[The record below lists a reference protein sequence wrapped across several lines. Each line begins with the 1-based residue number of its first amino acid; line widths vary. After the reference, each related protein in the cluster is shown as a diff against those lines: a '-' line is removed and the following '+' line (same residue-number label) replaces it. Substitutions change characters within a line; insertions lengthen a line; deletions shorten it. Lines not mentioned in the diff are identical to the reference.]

1 MGGASAYNFMVAAAV
16 TVGSFTYGFNNS
28 VIAPVY
34 GIPAFLNY
42 FGLSAD
48 TDDQRTASII
58 GAANGLFF
66 GGGMLGCFTVAWKGD
81 FYGRVRNLQIAAATC
96 LIAAIIQG
104 ASVHIAMFIV
114 GRFISGYGSGAIV
127 SLIPTYLSEIAPPH
141 MRGRMVGLAAVG
153 QVTGYA
159 GPATD
164 AISEMPVHPG
174 VCWFA
179 FKVRL
184 RALSTRERHVLKAH
198 SIVISPAFILAVSP
212 WLPESPRWLM
222 LRGLHAEAFASLKK
236 LHHTAHDTDDILA
249 REEYLQIKKQV
260 NLDIL
265 KPRTLWAI
273 LKIPS
278 YRRRLFTAMF
288 LEFLYQSTGVLVV
301 NNYQVLLYSNLGLNG
316 SVTLLLY
323 AVYCSWAGV
332 VNFASTY
339 FIDRFGRVK
348 MMIWGTI
355 GSIANIILLMSMI
368 AKYGGTTNKI
378 ANGFGVFFLFFYV
391 TWYGFGID
399 PTIYVYMSELFPTH
413 VRSQGVA
420 MGLASF
426 LGSALVYN
434 EVAGTAFATI
444 GWKYYLVFIAV
455 TLAGL
460 PFLLFCCPETKGLTL
475 EEVGQLF
482 GDEVGLDL
490 THMTPEQRQELD
502 RKLLAE
508 DPILNAG
515 RSSPPETDV
524 ETKSA
529 IPGRT
534 VHLEVADV

>member
-153 QVTGYA
+153 QVTGYSVA
-159 GPATD
+159 GWAGYGCYFGNAST
-164 AISEMPVHPG
+164 SWRLL
-174 VCWFA
+174 VC
-179 FKVRL
+179 L
-184 RALSTRERHVLKAH
+184 Q
-198 SIVISPAFILAVSP
+198 VISPAFILAVSP